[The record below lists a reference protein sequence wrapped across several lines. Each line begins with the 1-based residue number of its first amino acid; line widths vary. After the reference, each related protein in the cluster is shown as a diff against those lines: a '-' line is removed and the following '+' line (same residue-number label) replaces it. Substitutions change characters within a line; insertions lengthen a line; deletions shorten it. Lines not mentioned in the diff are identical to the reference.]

1 MTRQALSL
9 RQRLQ
14 QDDGT
19 SLIELVV
26 GMMLMAIFLGM
37 FTGAIV
43 MMNTAMNKSQAVNL
57 SSSQLNTAFTSLDN
71 TVRYAAFIST
81 PGVGTSGDWY
91 VELRV
96 TNTGSEVCNQFRVD
110 IASQQLQRR
119 SWTVANAA
127 ASAPTTWVP
136 ISSSISNG
144 GAVAG
149 ANSQPFFMVPTQAN
163 SIYQQL
169 TINLISPAGNGA
181 AQTNSTSAFTFTALN
196 STIPAPTTPI
206 CQQQGRP

>member
-1 MTRQALSL
+1 MTPRMKAL
-9 RQRLQ
+9 RERAN
-14 QDDGT
+14 DDQGT

-26 GMMLMAIFLGM
+26 GMMLMAVFLGM

-43 MMNTAMNKSQAVNL
+43 MMNSAMNKSQAVNL
-57 SSSQLNTAFTSLDN
+57 TASQLNNAFGNLDN

-96 TNTGSEVCNQFRVD
+96 TNTGSEVCNQYRVD
-110 IASQQLQRR
+110 IASQQVQLRT
-119 SWTVANAA
+119 WTVANAV
-127 ASAPTTWVP
+127 ASTPTAWLP
-136 ISSSISNG
+136 ISSNISNG
-144 GAVAG
+144 GAAAG
-149 ANSQPFFMVPTQAN
+149 ALTQPFYLVPPSPN

-169 TINLISPAGNGA
+169 TVNLVSPAGNGT
-181 AQTNSTSAFTFTALN
+181 AQTNSSSAFTFTALN
-196 STIPAPTTPI
+196 STLPAPTTPI